1 MDLAQLLAEALR
13 QLQRDA
19 GLTQVELA
27 RRLWISRPTLNRLES
42 ASQNATLKTLT
53 HLCRALKC
61 RPGDLFEP
69 GRLKLPGSHR

>member
-13 QLQRDA
+13 QLRREA

-27 RRLWISRPTLNRLES
+27 RRLRISRPTLNRLES

-53 HLCRALKC
+53 QICRALKC
-61 RPGDLFEP
+61 RPGDLFES
-69 GRLKLPGSHR
+69 GRLKLPGSGR